1 MSVAVSSN
9 YYGASSGTTDGYAAK
24 FIPEIWSGK
33 LQQKFYDSTVLSAIA
48 NTDWE
53 GEIKDQGDKV
63 KIRTVPS
70 ITINDYTKGLALS
83 NQVPATSVVELNIDK
98 GHYFSVVADDI
109 DKTQADLR
117 LMDIFSNDAAQQM
130 KIKIDTNVLAGIVGG
145 AAASTDDGYNRGESK
160 AKPLGGRV
168 DQTLPMGFYTTNAP
182 TTNAI
187 SVAIVDKDSAGA
199 SNTSTKRT
207 PLDHLLDLGQAMD
220 EQNLPES
227 GRFVVVPAW
236 FAAMLKKG
244 DLKNVYVTGDATSI
258 ARNGQ
263 VGTIDRF
270 TVYVSNLLP
279 KLYGASGISDT
290 NGGTGKTGYSIFA
303 GTKDALTFASQVTK
317 VETLRSTS
325 TFGDIMRGLNV
336 YGFKVVTPKA
346 LVESLVSK

>member
-1 MSVAVSSN
+1 MSIAVSSN
-9 YYGASSGTTDGYAAK
+9 YYGAGQGTTDGYVAK

-33 LQQKFYDSTVLSAIA
+33 LQQKFYDSTVLAAIA

-63 KIRTVPS
+63 KIRTVPN
-70 ITINDYTKGLALS
+70 ITIRDYTKGLALTAE
-83 NQVPATSVVELNIDK
+83 VPTNSVIELDINK
-98 GHYFSVVADDI
+98 GKYFNVVADDV

-117 LMDIFSNDAAQQM
+117 LMDMFSKDAAEQM
-130 KIKIDTNVLAGIVGG
+130 KIQIDTDVLSGLLGG
-145 AAASTDDGYNRGESK
+145 AEASNNRGVSK
-160 AKPLGGRV
+160 ASPLGGRI
-168 DQTLPMGFYTTNAP
+168 DGGIPLGFYNA
-182 TTNAI
+182 TGANAI
-187 SVAIVDKDSAGA
+187 AVAIDPASSAGA
-199 SNTSTKRT
+199 GATSTKRT
-207 PLDHLLDLGQAMD
+207 PLDHLLDLGQVMD

-244 DLKNVYVTGDATSI
+244 DLKNTYVTGDAVSI

-279 KLYGASGISDT
+279 TVTATTDT
-290 NGGTGKTGYSIFA
+290 NGGTGKKGFA
-303 GTKDALTFASQVTK
+303 VYAGVKEGLTFASQVTK
-317 VETLRSTS
+317 LETLRSTA

-336 YGFKVVTPKA
+336 YGYKVVTPKA

>member
-1 MSVAVSSN
+1 MSVSVAAGQN
-9 YYGASSGTTDGYAAK
+9 YYGTGNGLDNYAGK

-70 ITINDYTKGLALS
+70 ITINDYTKGLALTS
-83 NQVPATSVVELNIDK
+83 EVPATSVVELNIDK

-145 AAASTDDGYNRGESK
+145 AEASTNRGVSK
-160 AKPLGGRV
+160 ASPLGGRI
-168 DQTLPMGFYTTNAP
+168 DGNLPLGFYNA
-182 TTNAI
+182 TGASAI
-187 SVAIVDKDSAGA
+187 AVAIDPASSTGAGA
-199 SNTSTKRT
+199 TGTKRT

-244 DLKNVYVTGDATSI
+244 DLKNVYVSGDATSI

-279 KLYGASGISDT
+279 KVTGTTDT
-290 NGGTGKTGYSIFA
+290 NGGTAKTGYSVFA
-303 GTKDALTFASQVTK
+303 GVKEGLTFASQVTK

-336 YGFKVVTPKA
+336 YGYKVVTPKA

>member
-1 MSVAVSSN
+1 MSVAVAAGQN
-9 YYGASSGTTDGYAAK
+9 YYGTGNGLDNYAGK

-63 KIRTVPS
+63 RIRTVPS
-70 ITINDYTKGLALS
+70 ITINDYTKGLALTS
-83 NQVPATSVVELNIDK
+83 EVPATSVVELNIDK

-145 AAASTDDGYNRGESK
+145 ADAANRGTSK
-160 AKPLGGRV
+160 ASPLGGRI
-168 DQTLPMGFYTTNAP
+168 DQNLPLGFYNA
-182 TTNAI
+182 TGASAI
-187 SVAIVDKDSAGA
+187 ALAIDPLQSGGAGA
-199 SNTSTKRT
+199 TSTKRT

-244 DLKNVYVTGDATSI
+244 DLKNVYVSGDATSI

-279 KLYGASGISDT
+279 KVTATTDT
-290 NGGTGKTGYSIFA
+290 NGGTAKTGYSIFA
-303 GTKDALTFASQVTK
+303 GVKEGLTFASQVTK
-317 VETLRSTS
+317 VETLRSTA

-336 YGFKVVTPKA
+336 YGYKVVTPKA

>member
-1 MSVAVSSN
+1 MSVSVSSN
-9 YYGASSGTTDGYAAK
+9 YYGSGQGTTDGYAAK

-33 LQQKFYDSTVLSAIA
+33 LQQKFYDSTVLAAIA

-63 KIRTVPS
+63 KIRTVPT
-70 ITINDYTKGLALS
+70 ITIRDYTKGLSLQS
-83 NQVPATSVVELNIDK
+83 EVPATSVVELDINK
-98 GHYFSVVADDI
+98 GKYFNVVADDI

-130 KIKIDTNVLAGIVGG
+130 KITIDTDVLAGIVGG
-145 AAASTDDGYNRGESK
+145 AEASNNRGASK
-160 AKPLGGRV
+160 ASPLGGRISG
-168 DQTLPMGFYTTNAP
+168 DLPLGFYNA
-182 TTNAI
+182 TGASAI
-187 SVAIVDKDSAGA
+187 AVAIDPASSAGSGA
-199 SNTSTKRT
+199 TSTKRT

-279 KLYGASGISDT
+279 KVTSTTDT
-290 NGGTGKTGYSIFA
+290 NGGTSKTGYSVFA
-303 GTKDALTFASQVTK
+303 GVKEGLTFASQVTK
-317 VETLRSTS
+317 VETLRSTA

-336 YGFKVVTPKA
+336 YGYKVVTPKA

>member
-1 MSVAVSSN
+1 MTVSVAAGQN
-9 YYGASSGTTDGYAAK
+9 YYGAGNGVEGYAGK

-53 GEIKDQGDKV
+53 GEIRDQGDKV

-70 ITINDYTKGLALS
+70 ITINDYTKGLALTS
-83 NQVPATSVVELNIDK
+83 EVPATSIVELNIDK

-145 AAASTDDGYNRGESK
+145 ADSANRGASK
-160 AKPLGGRV
+160 ATPLGGRI
-168 DQTLPMGFYTTNAP
+168 DQNIPLGFYAATTP

-187 SVAIVDKDSAGA
+187 AVAIDPASSAGSGA
-199 SNTSTKRT
+199 ASTKRT
-207 PLDHLLDLGQAMD
+207 PLDHLLDLGQVMD

-244 DLKNVYVTGDATSI
+244 DLKNVYVSGDATSI

-279 KLYGASGISDT
+279 KLYGATGIPDT
-290 NGGTGKTGYSIFA
+290 NGGTGKTGYSVFA
-303 GTKDALTFASQVTK
+303 GVKEGLTFASQVTK
-317 VETLRSTS
+317 VETLRSQA

-336 YGFKVVTPKA
+336 YGYKVVTPKA
-346 LVESLVSK
+346 LVESLVTK

>member
-1 MSVAVSSN
+1 MTVSVAAGQN
-9 YYGASSGTTDGYAAK
+9 YYGGGNGVEGYAGK

-33 LQQKFYDSTVLSAIA
+33 LQQKFYDSTVLAAIA

-63 KIRTVPS
+63 KIRTVPT
-70 ITINDYTKGLALS
+70 ITIRPYTKGLALTAE
-83 NQVPATSVVELNIDK
+83 VPSTSVVELNIDQ
-98 GHYFSVVADDI
+98 GSYFNVVADDV
-109 DKTQADLR
+109 DRTQSDLR
-117 LMDIFSNDAAQQM
+117 LMDMFAKDAAEQM
-130 KIKIDTNVLAGIVGG
+130 KITIDTAVLGGIVGG
-145 AAASTDDGYNRGESK
+145 AEASNNRGVSK
-160 AKPLGGRV
+160 ASPLGGRI
-168 DQTLPMGFYTTNAP
+168 DAALPLGFYNA
-182 TTNAI
+182 TGASAI
-187 SVAIVDKDSAGA
+187 AVAIDPKESAGA
-199 SNTSTKRT
+199 GASSTKRT

-244 DLKNVYVTGDATSI
+244 DLKNTYVTGDATSI

-279 KLYGASGISDT
+279 KVTGTTDT
-290 NGGTGKTGYSIFA
+290 NGGTSKTGYSIFA

-317 VETLRSTS
+317 VETLRSTA

-346 LVESLVSK
+346 LVESFVAK